1 MRAEQQKQLT
11 LRIRDSTV
19 ITNSPGLSLVM
30 RGNQRLM
37 SYDADDQK
45 SGHFSEDDIAPADS
59 YDEFVDQLMM
69 KMELLMDLRV
79 PTTGNRFDL
88 SGEGVKGGVVKEE
101 KVVASGASGAQEG
114 KANGAQEGKANGAQD
129 GDENGDANDTPTN
142 TQCSPA
148 DNPPLDFT
156 GMTSDY
162 QAVMR
167 KLRIAHASELPES
180 TSSIMTVSIFKF
192 LTLFVPIGTSDLRRA
207 LETREE
213 NAKTLAGALGDA
225 AMTLQRIDDFPQAE
239 RLLVLGVC
247 DSLTR
252 SRSGRIEDCFL
263 RDYFHGCEGCG
274 SEGLAMCARSLKRYV
289 ECLMKECERCVHCL
303 HWRLVAAIVYVLATL
318 PSLQT
323 PYLTLDCDYL
333 GFYRRLSEL
342 LRNWFGSI
350 LSEKDVLISPGP
362 FLDALCE
369 TVLPADSVDARVVMR
384 AMKNTGFTP
393 YTGGKQLLQGV
404 APTCVLVIA
413 NCLRLGLQIT
423 VISQFKDYRSR
434 CATSSALRSDNL
446 YFWSVTE
453 TCCLC
458 DRMSETYLVASY
470 QLLTRYC
477 AYVMELIEAFSRR
490 AASWH
495 PFAHTLYSSVDP
507 SINPFCCV
515 RPIGDEKE
523 TSKATLRGDL
533 LLSAGEALLTSH
545 ISLFVFLSR
554 TKLGTFMSDLLLQPG
569 VCGVF
574 SLSPRLQRQLMVL
587 MQEILPRHPLV
598 PELPGMQEELRL
610 ESTTTASKQLFVYYI
625 LHLASHADSCVGA
638 LVNEKSPCP
647 ICCPLRHAMYYLTEK
662 NDNFSSIVD
671 RYSSPTTCR
680 QLIRPEG
687 HAASYCLCE
696 IMEEA
701 VYLLR
706 ILGNCGSWSE
716 TVGSVCSRAMQTS
729 MRMRED
735 TSVAQMAHPHLIHT
749 VYTSTFIAVT
759 RVYGGLVPRLYPGCR
774 VRLASTQLHP
784 ATPSFSQFTHPTSL
798 GFCIQTD
805 RMTAEP
811 LVLVDRLDIPS
822 RICLLNLEVVDRMDP
837 PRSDDV
843 CDPLFDAVAKT
854 MAALKFNAELTKQP
868 DKTMAYFNSDGA
880 ICSVHELADVLGYI
894 CGIRCLQ
901 HLSLQ
906 HPTLLKR
913 LSASFVHSLLHL
925 AVQSQACN
933 RFVGLHM
940 MKQYFNWFMEYLVNT
955 FPGSPRFLPL
965 TMQEGEV
972 KEFGW
977 EKEERRRG
985 NEIEGRVS
993 CDERRMRG
1001 AVTISGI
1008 TGYDPMI
1015 CYKVYRVGECVWS
1028 NE

>member
-1 MRAEQQKQLT
+1 MRAEQQKQLS

-37 SYDADDQK
+37 SYDADEQK
-45 SGHFSEDDIAPADS
+45 SGHFSEDDVAPADS

-69 KMELLMDLRV
+69 KMELLMDLRI

-88 SGEGVKGGVVKEE
+88 KGDMVNETGEANAGDTNDALVDSQVEKEDTSD
-101 KVVASGASGAQEG
+101 AHTN
-114 KANGAQEGKANGAQD
+114 ANQ
-129 GDENGDANDTPTN
+129 
-142 TQCSPA
+142 TQPNFA
-148 DNPPLDFT
+148 T
-156 GMTSDY
+156 MTSDY
-162 QAVMR
+162 QTVMR

-180 TSSIMTVSIFKF
+180 TSSIMTVSLFKF
-192 LTLFVPIGTSDLRRA
+192 LTLFVPIGTGDLRRA
-207 LETREE
+207 LATREE
-213 NAKTLAGALGDA
+213 NAKTLAGALEDA

-323 PYLTLDCDYL
+323 PFLTLDCDYL

-362 FLDALCE
+362 FLDSLCE
-369 TVLPADSVDARVVMR
+369 TVLPADSVDARVVIR

-423 VISQFKDYRSR
+423 VVSQFKDYRSR

-446 YFWSVTE
+446 YFWSITE

-458 DRMSETYLVASY
+458 DRMSEPYLEASY
-470 QLLTRYC
+470 RMLTRYC
-477 AYVMELIEAFSRR
+477 EYVQELVEAFSRR
-490 AASWH
+490 AAAWH
-495 PFAHTLYSSVDP
+495 PFAHTLYSSVDS

-515 RPIGDEKE
+515 RPVGDEKE

-569 VCGVF
+569 VCSIF
-574 SLSPRLQRQLMVL
+574 ALSPRLQRQLMVL

-610 ESTTTASKQLFVYYI
+610 ESSAASKQLFVYYL

-638 LVNEKSPCP
+638 LVNEKSPCA

-662 NDNFSSIVD
+662 NDNFSGIVD

-706 ILGNCGSWSE
+706 ILGNAASWSE
-716 TVGSVCSRAMQTS
+716 TVGTVCSRAMQTS

-735 TSVAQMAHPHLIHT
+735 KTVPQMAHPHLIHT
-749 VYTSTFIAVT
+749 VYSSTFISVT
-759 RVYGGLVPRLYPGCR
+759 RVFGGLIPRLYPGCR

-784 ATPSFSQFTHPTSL
+784 STPSFLQFTHPTSL

-822 RICLLNLEVVDRMDP
+822 HICLLNLEVVDRVDP
-837 PRSDDV
+837 PRSDGV
-843 CDPLFDAVAKT
+843 CDPLFDAVVKT
-854 MAALKFNAELTKQP
+854 MATLKFNPDLTKQP
-868 DKTMAYFNSDGA
+868 GKTMAYFNSDGA
-880 ICSVHELADVLGYI
+880 VCGVHELADVLGYI
-894 CGIRCLQ
+894 CGVRCLQ

-906 HPTLLKR
+906 HPALLKR
-913 LSASFVHSLLHL
+913 LSASFVHSLMHL

-993 CDERRMRG
+993 LDDRRMRG

-1015 CYKVYRVGECVWS
+1015 CYKVYRVGFLAGGDV
-1028 NE
+1028 